1 MKFLMLITVFLIF
14 LFNGG
19 VNGQSLSEFKT
30 QVAEQLTEAFDR
42 IIKLEK
48 ETKDLKSKDLNNTEE
63 IKLLKQHVEDLK
75 KYNQQET
82 EIRIENEKQIKLLK
96 EEVIEFRKITATETC
111 VQLVKQGVTK
121 GEDVYLDPDGVNH
134 GKKQLLMLI
143 IFLSRSSYWI
153 GICSLNFY
161 CNSPNILG
169 EKSDINQVIL

>member
-1 MKFLMLITVFLIF
+1 MLITIFLIF
-14 LFNGG
+14 LFDVG

-75 KYNQQET
+75 KYNEQET
-82 EIRIENEKQIKLLK
+82 EIRIKNEKQIKSLRDQVEDL
-96 EEVIEFRKITATETC
+96 RKITAPEKC
-111 VQLVKQGVTK
+111 LQFVKQGVTK

-134 GKKQLLMLI
+134 GKKQLLMLT
-143 IFLSRSSYWI
+143 IFLPPSSLWI
-153 GICSLNFY
+153 GFCSLNFY
-161 CNSPNILG
+161 RDGPNILG
-169 EKSDINQVIL
+169 EKSNVNWIIL